1 MSSSAVRR
9 VAITGASGLI
19 GGALSA
25 ALRDRGDEVVHL
37 VRRDPAHDTP
47 PGVTEVRWDPGQGL
61 LDPDSI
67 EGVDAVV
74 HLAGAGLGDHRWT
87 EDYKRLI
94 RSSRV
99 EGTATVSSAVAA
111 LDPHPRFLSG
121 SAMGYYGS
129 RGDDVL
135 TEESQNG
142 TGFLAEVCRD
152 WEAATWQAE
161 QAGASVAHTRMGIVL
176 APRGGAMAR
185 LLPLARF
192 GLAGPLGSG
201 RQYWSWIT
209 LHDAVRALIFLV
221 DHEEVTGP
229 VNVTAPEPTPQ
240 AEVVRALGEHLRRP
254 TVLRAPTIALRLAL
268 GEMAVEILG
277 SQRALPTV
285 LTEAGFRWDH
295 GDLDDAI
302 DWLLSE
308 EGTRTT
314 S

>member
-19 GGALSA
+19 GGALSS
-25 ALRDRGDEVVHL
+25 ALRERGDEVVHL
-37 VRRDPAHDTP
+37 VRRDPSTDTP
-47 PGVTEVRWDPGQGL
+47 PGVTEVRWDPPQGL
-61 LDPDSI
+61 LEPASI

-74 HLAGAGLGDHRWT
+74 HLAGAGIGDRRWT
-87 EDYKRLI
+87 EDHKRRI

-111 LDPHPRFLSG
+111 LDPHPRLVSG

-129 RGDDVL
+129 RGADVL

-161 QAGASVAHTRMGIVL
+161 QAGAPVAHTRMGIVL
-176 APRGGAMAR
+176 APGGGAMAR
-185 LLPLARF
+185 LLPLAKL

-201 RQYWSWIT
+201 AQYWSWIT
-209 LHDAVRALIFLV
+209 LHDAVRALTFLV
-221 DHEEVTGP
+221 DHPEITGP
-229 VNVTAPEPTPQ
+229 VNICAPEPAPQ
-240 AEVVRALGEHLRRP
+240 ADVVRALGEHLRRP

-268 GEMAVEILG
+268 GEMAVDILG

-285 LTEAGFRWDH
+285 LSEAGFRWEH
-295 GDLDDAI
+295 ADLDDAI
-302 DWLLSE
+302 DWLLTE
-308 EGTRTT
+308 ERATA